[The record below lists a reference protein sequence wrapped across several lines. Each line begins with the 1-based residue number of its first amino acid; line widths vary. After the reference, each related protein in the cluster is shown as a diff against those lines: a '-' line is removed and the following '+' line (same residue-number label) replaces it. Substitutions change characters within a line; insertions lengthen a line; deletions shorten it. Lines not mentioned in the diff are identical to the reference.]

1 MASYRRLPSGLWQAQ
16 IFRRGV
22 RDSDS
27 FSTKG
32 AAIAWAGR
40 REAEIM
46 GGARGEV
53 PNLTVAALLTRYE
66 KEVSEHKKGKRWEVI
81 RLTAMGRDRLAQ
93 VRLRE
98 LDSSHVAAWQER
110 RLKAIKPAS
119 VRRERNLLNNVLEI
133 ARKEWKWLRAN
144 PFEGVRR
151 PKDGRPRKRIAS
163 PPELDRLTRRAS
175 DKMSRVIVWAVET
188 GMRAGEIA
196 ACRDVRGRVAYLYD
210 SKNGEAREVPLSE
223 RALEVW
229 GGGFALTAGSISEL
243 FARLTEDCGIKG
255 LTFHDLRATAC
266 TRLAKKLNQIQL
278 AKMMGWKDMKQAMVY
293 YREDTADIAKLL

>member
-27 FSTKG
+27 FPNKG

-46 GGARGEV
+46 GGTRGEI
-53 PNLTVAALLTRYE
+53 PNLTVLALFHRYE

-81 RLTAMGRDRLAQ
+81 RLTALGRDRLAS

-98 LDSSHVAAWQER
+98 LDSPHVSEWQER
-110 RLKAIKPAS
+110 RLKAIKAAS

-144 PFEGVRR
+144 PFVGVRR
-151 PKDGRPRKRIAS
+151 PKDGKPRKRIATAG
-163 PPELDRLTRRAS
+163 EVARLTAQKDALARA
-175 DKMSRVIVWAVET
+175 IVVTLET
-188 GMRAGEIA
+188 GMRAGEIPRA
-196 ACRDVRGRVAYLYD
+196 EITGRVAFLAD
-210 SKNGEAREVPLSE
+210 TKNGEVREVPLSGKAIE
-223 RALEVW
+223 ALN
-229 GGGFALTAGSISEL
+229 GGVGLTAGSISAL
-243 FARLTEDCGIKG
+243 FARRCDELHIKG
-255 LTFHDLRATAC
+255 LTFHDLRATAA
-266 TRLAKKLNQIQL
+266 TRLAKVLNPLQL
-278 AKMMGWKDMKQAMVY
+278 ARMFGWRDLKQAMTY
-293 YREDTADIAKLL
+293 YRESTDDIAKLL